1 MPARRSQGVGG
12 GGLKGGNPREM
23 PAIGP
28 AFISR
33 RCVSVPGGD
42 LHVLSNVRHDWEDDE
57 AKRIVANCHRAWSVT
72 RCITAG
78 TNQPP
83 LDCNRSAMDDDGL
96 VARVAAGDDT
106 ALRELFSRHAP
117 WLA

>member
-1 MPARRSQGVGG
+1 MD
-12 GGLKGGNPREM
+12 LKGGNPREM

-72 RCITAG
+72 KMHNGWREPA
-78 TNQPP
+78 
-83 LDCNRSAMDDDGL
+83 
-96 VARVAAGDDT
+96 AAG
-106 ALRELFSRHAP
+106 LQ
-117 WLA
+117 